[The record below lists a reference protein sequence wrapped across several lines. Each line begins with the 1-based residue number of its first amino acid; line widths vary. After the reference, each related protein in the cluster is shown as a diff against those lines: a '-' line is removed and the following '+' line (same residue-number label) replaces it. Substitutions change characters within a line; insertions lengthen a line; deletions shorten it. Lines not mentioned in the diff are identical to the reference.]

1 MESQKIND
9 DIINN
14 INKNIFIKSN
24 KKKEYIY
31 AKIGIYNQNLFIDTN
46 STNINTNNN
55 IFNNKNKYGEKSIR
69 SALGTILKI

>member
-1 MESQKIND
+1 MENQIIND

-69 SALGTILKI
+69 SALGTVN